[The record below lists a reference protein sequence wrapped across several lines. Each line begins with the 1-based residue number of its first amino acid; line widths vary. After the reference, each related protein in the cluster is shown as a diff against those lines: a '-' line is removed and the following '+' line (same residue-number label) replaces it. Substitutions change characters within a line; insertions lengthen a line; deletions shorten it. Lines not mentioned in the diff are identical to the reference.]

1 VHLGT
6 GNYHT
11 ITTRFYTDFGL
22 LSCDPNL
29 GEDVHRVFQQ
39 LTGMGKVSKL
49 KSMLQAPFSLH
60 SGLIERINLE
70 AANARAGNRS
80 RIIAKMNGL
89 EEPKIIQAL
98 YRASQAGVK
107 IDLIVRGICCL
118 RPGIKGVSENI
129 RVRSVLGRF
138 LEHSRVFY
146 FYNGG
151 EPEVLCASADW
162 MNRNLLRRVETCFPV
177 HDKKLARQILNQ
189 GLRIYLADNTGAW
202 RLNKEGQY
210 RRIRSGSKP
219 RSAQNELMKQLGRL
233 KT

>member
-1 VHLGT
+1 
-6 GNYHT
+6 
-11 ITTRFYTDFGL
+11 
-22 LSCDPNL
+22 
-29 GEDVHRVFQQ
+29 
-39 LTGMGKVSKL
+39 MGKVSKM
-49 KSMLQAPFSLH
+49 KTMLQAPFSLH
-60 SGLIERINLE
+60 SGMIERINLE
-70 AANARAGNRS
+70 AANAVAGNRS

-118 RPGIKGVSENI
+118 RPGIPGLSDNI

-138 LEHSRVFY
+138 LEHTRVFY

-177 HDKKLARQILNQ
+177 RDKKLANQILKQ
-189 GLRIYLADNTGAW
+189 GLRLYLADNSGAW
-202 RLNKEGQY
+202 RLGKDGQY
-210 RRIRSGSKP
+210 RRIRAGKKP
-219 RSAQNELMKQLGRL
+219 RNAQEELMHTLGKL
-233 KT
+233 NT